1 MSGALNGFKLDHS
14 SSWTAEI
21 LRWHSTHSDAGPPS
35 SVSAHHDDMASGSFP
50 TTPVVIVYVIG
61 FVIAAWIILCQ
72 VFPNGKTTN
81 WDQPWVPAITRRDAA
96 AMPFFPVFLLLPAI
110 LWPLVVAFSVLVL
123 IVSGLWL
130 TLGSATSCC
139 GIPLPRKKEA
149 EAGADGETAPD
160 LEMGAVAD
168 GEDGGTAVG
177 GEEVGSDRASELSS
191 ASAESERPPPYASVA
206 PDEDGEGET
215 DGLLTKSTI

>member
-1 MSGALNGFKLDHS
+1 
-14 SSWTAEI
+14 
-21 LRWHSTHSDAGPPS
+21 
-35 SVSAHHDDMASGSFP
+35 MASGSFP
-50 TTPVVIVYVIG
+50 TTPVVIVYIIG

-72 VFPNGKTTN
+72 ALRGDGKTAK
-81 WDQPWVPAITRRDAA
+81 WDQPWVPAVTRRDAA

-139 GIPLPRKKEA
+139 GIPLPRKKGA
-149 EAGADGETAPD
+149 EAGADGEAAPD

-177 GEEVGSDRASELSS
+177 GEGVSSDRASELSS

-215 DGLLTKSTI
+215 DGLLAKSTI